1 MTFQFKKEAYVFI
14 GLFSLLLTS
23 CIKEPKTAYL
33 NKEEHK
39 NETLQKVFSNE
50 ILLAIIH
57 LDSLSESNN
66 IKASERH
73 YLNARLQFKKA
84 EPVLAFVDS
93 ENYKFLNQP
102 NILKVEEE
110 DATDIKISKPT
121 GFQVLEEEIFTETPD
136 FKSIAAHA
144 IKTKNR
150 LELIEKNLNLN
161 YIKPYHVLWMIRDQI
176 IRTALTGIT
185 GFDSPVLEQSLKEA
199 QTAYK
204 AIGTYLDIYK
214 DEFNDEA
221 LYKAWHQ
228 SIEQAKNA
236 LIGDFNS
243 FNRYAFI
250 KFHTH
255 KNLELW
261 NKTVTDWKVKFPF
274 TKAINNEATSLFSK
288 NTFNLNHFSDYND
301 SLTDAK
307 VALGK
312 SLFFETELSTSK
324 SISCATC
331 HIPEKGYTDG
341 LKISK
346 GVTRNSPTLL
356 YAGLQKGFFYDNRAG
371 SLEGQIVSVVNNEN
385 EFHSDL
391 NRFENA
397 VKHNPKYTEAF
408 KMVFNDSV
416 KQDYIR
422 HAIASFIRSLAPFNS
437 KFDNNIN
444 DLENT
449 LTASEINGFNL
460 FNGKAKCATCHFA
473 PLFNG
478 TVPTTFRETEMELI
492 GVPKSNDSINAEID
506 DDLGRYDLFQTPERK
521 HFFKTTTVRNVEKTG
536 PYMHNGVFNTLE
548 DVLNF
553 YNNGGGAGL
562 GIDLDHQTLPADP
575 LLLSTSEIQDII
587 AFLKSLSDDKENNI
601 AL

>member
-1 MTFQFKKEAYVFI
+1 MKFIIKKEAYVFI
-14 GLFSLLLTS
+14 GLFSLLFTS
-23 CIKEPKTAYL
+23 CLQEQKTAYL
-33 NKEEHK
+33 ARDNNK
-39 NETLQKVFSNE
+39 NETLQKAFSNE
-50 ILLAIIH
+50 LISTIAC
-57 LDSLSESNN
+57 LDSLSESDN
-66 IKASERH
+66 IKASEKH
-73 YLNARLQFKKA
+73 YLNARLHFKKA

-110 DATDIKISKPT
+110 DATDIKINNPT

-136 FKSIAAHA
+136 FKSITDHA
-144 IKTKNR
+144 VKTKIR
-150 LELIEKNLNLN
+150 LELIEKNLNFN

-185 GFDSPVLEQSLKEA
+185 GFDSPVLEQSLTEGQITYSA
-199 QTAYK
+199 LE
-204 AIGTYLDIYK
+204 TYLSIYK
-214 DEFNDEA
+214 DEFNDET
-221 LYKAWHQ
+221 LYKAWHEA
-228 SIEQAKNA
+228 IEKAISE
-236 LIGDFNS
+236 LTGDFNS

-250 KFHTH
+250 KSNTH

-261 NKTVTDWKVKFPF
+261 NKTVSDWKVKFPF
-274 TKAINNEATSLFSK
+274 TKAINNDAASLFSK

-301 SLTDAK
+301 SLTSAK

-312 SLFFETELSTSK
+312 TLFFETELSASK

-341 LKISK
+341 LAISK

-371 SLEGQIVSVVNNEN
+371 SLEGQIVSVINNEN

-391 NRFENA
+391 KGFENA
-397 VKHNPKYTEAF
+397 IKHNPEYIEAF
-408 KMVFNDSV
+408 KTAFNDSI

-422 HAIASFIRSLAPFNS
+422 HAIASFIRSLSPFNS

-444 DLENT
+444 DVENS

-460 FNGKAKCATCHFA
+460 FTGKAKCATCHFA

-478 TVPTTFRETEMELI
+478 TVPTTFKETEMELI
-492 GVPKSNDSINAEID
+492 GVPKTNDSINAQID
-506 DDLGRYDLFQTPERK
+506 DDLGRYYLFHTPERK
-521 HFFKTTTVRNVEKTG
+521 HFFKTTTVRNVAKTG
-536 PYMHNGVFNTLE
+536 PYMHNGVFKSLE
-548 DVLNF
+548 EVLNF
-553 YNNGGGAGL
+553 YNKGGGAGL
-562 GIDLDHQTLPADP
+562 GITLENQTLPPDA
-575 LLLSTSEIQDII
+575 LNLTTSEIQDII
-587 AFLKSLSDDKENNI
+587 AFLNSLTDQQDNNESI
-601 AL
+601 